1 MPQPLRYDTDRPRP
15 QVQFRLP
22 ADLMER
28 INAEALRRRISKTL
42 LMEAVVEEGLPRL
55 EKQKI

>member
-1 MPQPLRYDTDRPRP
+1 MPQPMRYDNERP

-22 ADLMER
+22 AELMDR
-28 INAEALRRRISKTL
+28 LNAEAVRRHISKTL
-42 LMEAVVEEGLPRL
+42 LMEAVVEAGLPKL